1 MKKFILVET
10 QLMKAKS
17 ILSVLALATIFWFG
31 AQQGYAQT
39 AENDT
44 EFILEAGVNERSARF
59 FEYKIETM
67 LSAINAWVILEEDR
81 FPDEPGVDSLK
92 RLIDTEELIS
102 RSDTLS
108 SLILNF
114 EGNFEV
120 PRIFLQPRFGG
131 EFEYTELIFTLS
143 PQGEL
148 IGVRKA
154 DDIQNIDRI
163 INRNLQ
169 VNEDEKVLIQ
179 SFLDDYSRIFAEKDR
194 SSLRTLFNEDALVVV
209 GSRIRNTNDFRYARY
224 QTDAYLGRLETNTL
238 VQGNEIEVVFDS
250 LVAYRHPQ
258 QEGVFGVQVYQNWN
272 TTTYS
277 DKGYMFFIVN
287 LSGDRPELLA
297 RFWQESPFRAG
308 TYSQFLPD
316 PRNLLARLTEVRVKE
331 VDDSLTY
338 AHYYGVEE
346 GVVTL
351 QINNDKPELLNPDLL
366 VEWLGNGKA
375 NFEGIE
381 LMLNQAEMLDELTV
395 RIPFSTDWK
404 QGQQVVS
411 TTLSIND
418 TELLNG
424 INTSLNLYL
433 QRNNIVEIDVYEEGK
448 EPEEVA
454 ELPSLI
460 SEITFTTNVTQMDI
474 EVQNNNG
481 EFLFDDFVT
490 DTVFS
495 YQLIEGIYQF
505 EFTKNGF
512 LPLSKRVE
520 LEREEDSLYEIF
532 LSPEPVVPDV
542 IAAEPV
548 QPVPVQQE
556 SFIAKNKYWLI
567 GGAAVLITATAIG
580 LNSGGEEGPGIPIPP
595 GRPN

>member
-1 MKKFILVET
+1 MKKFILLET

-67 LSAINAWVILEEDR
+67 LSAINAWIILEEDR

-169 VNEDEKVLIQ
+169 VNDDEKVLIQ

-238 VQGNEIEVVFDS
+238 LQGNEIEVVFDS

-272 TTTYS
+272 TTAYS

-297 RFWQESPFRAG
+297 RFWQETPFRAG

-316 PRNLLARLTEVRVKE
+316 PRNMLARLTEVRVKE

-351 QINNDKPELLNPDLL
+351 QINNDKPELLNTDLL

-381 LMLNQAEMLDELTV
+381 LMLDQADMLDELTV

-424 INTSLNLYL
+424 INTNLDLYL

-460 SEITFTTNVTQMDI
+460 SEITFTTNVTEMDI

-490 DTVFS
+490 DTLFS

-567 GGAAVLITATAIG
+567 GGAAVLITATTIG
-580 LNSGGEEGPGIPIPP
+580 LNSGGDDGPGIPIPP